1 MLNARRL
8 ALHIMSL
15 AAVSLAIKESR
26 TSSKNNSLAG
36 GSLNDLIARA
46 QAGDDEARKEVI
58 QRHLYL
64 VAAIA
69 GKAPGSTLSFSE
81 RMDEGVCGM
90 HRAIDLFSPVSG
102 RLFKNYAALWVRK
115 FITTLGDR
123 FSLTLSVSP
132 NRVGKLRLY
141 LRGQTAN
148 MPQLDIDKCKAIFQM
163 QAPIEITHQP
173 LSGRPLT
180 ETLAAVGDAPD
191 VVMMRSEERSLMV
204 KALAI
209 LNDGERAAVT
219 RHFSSSKKKTNIDA
233 LAAIAI
239 AKMREFVVTPQKA

>member
-1 MLNARRL
+1 
-8 ALHIMSL
+8 MSL

-26 TSSKNNSLAG
+26 NSSKACTPNTLNSL
-36 GSLNDLIARA
+36 IAQA
-46 QAGDDEARKEVI
+46 QAGDEKSRKEVI
-58 QRHLYL
+58 QGHLYL

-69 GKAPGSTLSFSE
+69 GKAPSSTLSFSE
-81 RMDEGVCGM
+81 RMDEGVCGI

-102 RLFKNYAALWVRK
+102 RLFKNYAALWIRK

-141 LRGQTAN
+141 LRGQTDG
-148 MPQLDIDKCKAIFQM
+148 MPQLDIDKCKAILQM

-173 LSGRPLT
+173 LIGRPLA

-191 VVMMRSEERSLMV
+191 VEMMRSEERDLMV

-209 LNDGERAAVT
+209 LNDDERTAVT
-219 RHFSSSKKKTNIDA
+219 RHFSSSKKKASLDV
-233 LAAIAI
+233 LAAVAI
-239 AKMREFVVTPQKA
+239 AKMRDFVVKPRIISLIPALAA